1 MKEYYA
7 KLKNLKRL
15 LSAYYPI
22 FLLIIDSNRPGNA
35 ADDTFPWATLRLQHY
50 VQAMLQPVTAMLLPV
65 IDLRAGTVEKARE
78 IVGFSTANEQTTLPD
93 MAGFQVPLKISMRA
107 KSLASALHC
116 QASIDLEMATRMV

>member
-1 MKEYYA
+1 
-7 KLKNLKRL
+7 
-15 LSAYYPI
+15 
-22 FLLIIDSNRPGNA
+22 
-35 ADDTFPWATLRLQHY
+35 
-50 VQAMLQPVTAMLLPV
+50 MLQPVTAMLLPV

-116 QASIDLEMATRMV
+116 QASIDLGMATRMV